1 LVIIP
6 EKFENKIAGVVVL
19 YNPDKECI
27 KNINSYLDQ
36 VNFLY
41 LVDNSEI
48 QNAELCNKL
57 ILSSKVK
64 YIANGMNLGIAQ
76 ALNQAAV
83 LAQQDKFSFL
93 LMMDQDSSAD
103 SELIKYYVKYLSSND
118 ISKLGML
125 APVPIYSPEITNADY
140 PIFKEVEVAIT
151 SGCLVNLKVYDKAGP
166 FDEKLFIDYVDFE
179 YCLRLRKMGFSIIQI
194 GKANIYHQLGNLEK
208 RKFIFK
214 KIYVTD
220 HSPIRYYYRTRNRLY
235 VAKKYFKTFPA
246 FILKDFVVFLNELL
260 KILLYETHK
269 LFKIKSIV
277 QGVMD
282 FLNGRYERSNSTK
295 N

>member
-1 LVIIP
+1 M
-6 EKFENKIAGVVVL
+6 KNKIAGVVVL
-19 YNPDKECI
+19 YNPDIECI

-36 VNFLY
+36 VAFLY
-41 LVDNSEI
+41 VIDNSET
-48 QNAELCNKL
+48 QNTELCDKL
-57 ILSSKVK
+57 ILSSNVK
-64 YIANGMNLGIAQ
+64 YIANEMNLGIAR

-83 LAQQDKFSFL
+83 LAQQNNFEFL

-103 SELIKYYVKYLSSND
+103 SELIKYYVEYLSSND

-125 APVPIYSPEITNADY
+125 APVPIYSPELKKEDY
-140 PIFKEVEVAIT
+140 PISKEIDVAIT
-151 SGCLVNLKVYDKAGP
+151 SGCLVNLRVYDKAGS

-179 YCLRLRKMGFSIIQI
+179 YCLRLRKMGFSIVQI
-194 GKANIYHQLGNLEK
+194 GKANIYHQLGKLEK

-214 KIYVTD
+214 KIYVTN

-235 VAKKYFKTFPA
+235 VAKKYINTFPA
-246 FILKDFVVFLNELL
+246 FILKDFGVFLNELL

-269 LFKIKSIV
+269 LFKIKSIA

-282 FLNGRYERSNSTK
+282 FLKGRYERSISPYN
-295 N
+295 